1 MIPMELLSMGASTI
15 LGGVLS
21 IMAQKGKDEAEKQKM
36 MMARAGFQA
45 EQFDK
50 ARAVA
55 DPFTKNTRRWIAL
68 MCVFAII
75 VLPKLVFLISPETPI
90 YVGYTE
96 ATSVGWWIFASSA
109 EMTTW
114 KPLGG
119 LVITP
124 LDTHVVS
131 SIIGLYFGG
140 SLVRQ
145 PVHYINVNVF

>member
-1 MIPMELLSMGASTI
+1 MIPIELISMLVSTV

-21 IMAQKGKDEAEKQKM
+21 IMAQKSKDKADEQKM
-36 MMARAGFQA
+36 LMQRAEFQSQ
-45 EQFDK
+45 QFDK
-50 ARAVA
+50 ARAVD

-68 MCVFAII
+68 IAVVSIL
-75 VLPKLVFLISPETPI
+75 VLPKLAPFIASDMPI

-96 ATSVGWWIFASSA
+96 SVMQGWWIFASS
-109 EMTTW
+109 TDITQW
-114 KPLGG
+114 KPMTG

-140 SLVRQ
+140 SLVRR
-145 PVHYINVNVF
+145 

>member
-1 MIPMELLSMGASTI
+1 MIPMELLSMLASTV

-21 IMAQKGKDEAEKQKM
+21 IMSQRAKDKANEQKM
-36 MMARAGFQA
+36 LLQRASFQS

-50 ARAVA
+50 ARGVQ

-68 MCVFAII
+68 LCVVAII
-75 VLPKLVFLISPETPI
+75 VLPKLAPFIDPTMPI
-90 YVGYTE
+90 FVGYVETV
-96 ATSVGWWIFASSA
+96 AQGFWIFGSDTD
-109 EMTTW
+109 MTQW
-114 KPLGG
+114 KPLSG

-140 SLVRQ
+140 SLVRR
-145 PVHYINVNVF
+145 

>member
-1 MIPMELLSMGASTI
+1 MIPMELLSMLASTV

-21 IMAQKGKDEAEKQKM
+21 IMSQRAKDKANEQKKLLQ
-36 MMARAGFQA
+36 RASFQS

-50 ARAVA
+50 AREVQ

-68 MCVFAII
+68 LCVVAII
-75 VLPKLVFLISPETPI
+75 VLPKLAPFIDPTMPI
-90 YVGYTE
+90 FVGYVETV
-96 ATSVGWWIFASSA
+96 AQGFWIFGSDTD
-109 EMTTW
+109 MTQW
-114 KPLGG
+114 KPLSG

-140 SLVRQ
+140 SLVRR
-145 PVHYINVNVF
+145 